1 LDRRL
6 EEEEPEWFLH
16 LFAPEQPDLNWRRPE
31 VADAFD
37 GVLRFWF
44 DLGVDGFRID
54 VANALAKDPDLPDL
68 YQRAEP
74 ESEPPTGA
82 ESTIDHPYWDR
93 DEIHQIFRR
102 WRRIGDSY
110 RTSAQ
115 GPRMFVAEA
124 WRVRPDGLAR
134 YVRPDEL
141 HNAFNFEFLVAP
153 WESEALRAVIDHH
166 IGMLEVVGAS
176 PTWVLSNHDTV
187 RVVSRYGRV
196 GDEGSRVDLE
206 VGRRRARAA
215 ALLMLALPGAAYVYQ
230 GDELGLPEVDDLP
243 DNARQDPIW
252 RRSGGTIV
260 GRDGCR
266 VPLPWTE
273 TGPGLG
279 FSAVEPWLPQ
289 SADWATLAVTNQEHD
304 PGSVLSLYRN
314 AIALR
319 RRLLTPSVPP
329 LHWRE
334 AGPGVLAFD
343 RGDAFSCIVNLT
355 GDEVRVEP
363 GLQVLLASGPVEGPT
378 LPNDTAVWLSRKP

>member
-1 LDRRL
+1 
-6 EEEEPEWFLH
+6 
-16 LFAPEQPDLNWRRPE
+16 
-31 VADAFD
+31 
-37 GVLRFWF
+37 
-44 DLGVDGFRID
+44 
-54 VANALAKDPDLPDL
+54 
-68 YQRAEP
+68 
-74 ESEPPTGA
+74 
-82 ESTIDHPYWDR
+82 
-93 DEIHQIFRR
+93 
-102 WRRIGDSY
+102 
-110 RTSAQ
+110 
-115 GPRMFVAEA
+115 MFVAEA

-196 GDEGSRVDLE
+196 GDEGSRVDLA

-243 DNARQDPIW
+243 DDARQDPIW

-273 TGPGLG
+273 TGQGLG

-289 SADWATLAVTNQEHD
+289 PADWAALAVTSQERD
-304 PGSVLSLYRN
+304 PGSVLSLYRS

-319 RRLLTPSVPP
+319 RHHLTPSVQQ
-329 LHWRE
+329 LHWRD
-334 AGPGVLAFD
+334 AGPGALAFA
-343 RGDAFSCIVNLT
+343 RGDAFSCIVNVT
-355 GDEVRVEP
+355 GEEVRLDP
-363 GLQVLLASGPVEGPT
+363 GTQVLLASGPIEG
-378 LPNDTAVWLSRKP
+378 LRVPNDTAVWSSSHP